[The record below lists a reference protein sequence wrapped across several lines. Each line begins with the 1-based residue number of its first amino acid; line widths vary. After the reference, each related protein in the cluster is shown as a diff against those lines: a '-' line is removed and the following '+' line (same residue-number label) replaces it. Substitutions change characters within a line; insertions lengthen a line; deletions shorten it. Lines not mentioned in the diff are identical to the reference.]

1 MVKKDSSYKEVNHEY
16 TYDFNSNRILK
27 ESSYS
32 VFDHNLDGIPDKEVP
47 NYFASYI
54 YNNKDQLVSKTFD
67 MSKTWWGEGVLMPDH
82 NLQLEGGKETPIETY
97 TYDAVGNLTSVYTYA
112 NAAKTVL
119 VHTEDYFYNNNNQLV
134 RLLRRKATGMMGAFN
149 RHFKR
154 LNEFFFNDKGDVI
167 QINSYEND
175 EKTIHATYFYEYSG
189 YDKYYNWTHM
199 EMRIKDVP
207 TKEPTMVAD
216 RIIEY
221 YEE

>member
-1 MVKKDSSYKEVNHEY
+1 MNEIRDYQWDIDLDSKIDMTEHYY
-16 TYDFNSNRILK
+16 TVDY
-27 ESSYS
+27 
-32 VFDHNLDGIPDKEVP
+32 V
-47 NYFASYI
+47 
-54 YNNKDQLVSKTFD
+54 YNDKDQLIKKVFKLQLKTYTD
-67 MSKTWWGEGVLMPDH
+67 SYDLPDH
-82 NLQLEGGKETPIETY
+82 DLTIEKTKETPIETY
-97 TYDAVGNLTSVYTYA
+97 TYDDAGNLTSVYTYL
-112 NAAKTVL
+112 NPEKTVL
-119 VHTEDYFYNNNNQLV
+119 AYSEDYFYNDNNQLV

-189 YDKYYNWTHM
+189 YDKYDNWTHM